1 MTSTVPATSPASPPV
16 CATSPASPP
25 VPAPAALSPT
35 AAPAVP
41 EAEGQDTG
49 DTGDTGVRVP
59 YPELLAFVTGVLAGR
74 GLPEGRAALAAEA
87 LCHGDLTG
95 FTSHGVTNLT
105 RIYLP
110 LLDSGRCDPRAQPH
124 ILADHG
130 ASVLL
135 DARRALGLWAAA
147 EAMDLAVERA
157 RRYGVGMV
165 SVRGATHFGCA
176 GHHALRAVRHH
187 MVGLVTANCGRQ
199 RIVRPVGG
207 LSPMLG
213 TNPLALAAPAGD
225 RPPFVLD
232 MATTVAPT
240 GRVRAAARAG
250 RSVPAGWLHDD
261 EGAPVTD
268 PAAFDRGEAHLNWL
282 GGVPETGAF
291 KGFGLGLLVEVLSAL
306 VPGAGLGPPGA
317 APDGTP
323 RTAEA
328 EPAGPDDDIGCFLL
342 AVAPGRLRPEAE
354 FLTDADRLF
363 AALLSCPPVRADR
376 PVRYP
381 GWPEDARCRDRRAH
395 GVPLTAALHRELLG
409 LARGSGLRFPAPCAP
424 AEPGSPV

>member
-1 MTSTVPATSPASPPV
+1 MTSTVPSTSTASADAT
-16 CATSPASPP
+16 
-25 VPAPAALSPT
+25 APAAAKSRSGPCVIPPQASGT
-35 AAPAVP
+35 A
-41 EAEGQDTG
+41 G
-49 DTGDTGVRVP
+49 DVAVRVP
-59 YPELLAFVTGVLAGR
+59 YPDLLAFVTQVLRAR
-74 GLPEGRAALAAEA
+74 GLPEDRAGAAAEA

-105 RIYLP
+105 RLYLP
-110 LLDSGRCDPRAQPH
+110 LLDSGRCDPRAEPR
-124 ILADHG
+124 IVADHG

-135 DARRALGLWAAA
+135 DARRALGLWAAT

-176 GHHALRAVRHH
+176 GHHALRAVRHQ

-207 LSPMLG
+207 RAPMLG

-240 GRVRAAARAG
+240 GRIRAAARAG
-250 RSVPAGWLHDD
+250 QSVPAGWLQDD
-261 EGAPVTD
+261 AGAPVTD
-268 PAAFDRGEAHLNWL
+268 PAAFDRGRAHLRWL
-282 GGVPETGAF
+282 GGDPDTGAY

-306 VPGAGLGPPGA
+306 VPGAGIGPREE
-317 APDGTP
+317 T
-323 RTAEA
+323 A
-328 EPAGPDDDIGCFLL
+328 EPAGPDDDIGCFVL

-354 FLTDADRLF
+354 FRADAADLF
-363 AALLSCPPVRADR
+363 GALLGCPPVRADE

-381 GWPEDARCRDRRAH
+381 GWPEDALSRERRAH
-395 GVPLTAALHRELLG
+395 GVPLEPALYREMLD
-409 LARGSGLRFPAPCAP
+409 LAQDSGLGFPEPVRP
-424 AEPGSPV
+424 AEAGNPA

>member
-1 MTSTVPATSPASPPV
+1 MTSTVSTTSTASADV
-16 CATSPASPP
+16 A
-25 VPAPAALSPT
+25 
-35 AAPAVP
+35 
-41 EAEGQDTG
+41 
-49 DTGDTGVRVP
+49 VRVP
-59 YPELLAFVTGVLAGR
+59 YPDLLAFVTRVFHAR
-74 GLPEGRAALAAEA
+74 GLPEGRAGAAAEA

-95 FTSHGVTNLT
+95 FTSHGISNLT
-105 RIYLP
+105 RLYLP
-110 LLDSGRCDPRAQPH
+110 LLDSGRCDPRAEPR
-124 ILADHG
+124 IVTDRG

-135 DARRALGLWAAA
+135 DARRALGLWAAT

-207 LSPMLG
+207 RSPMLG

-250 RSVPAGWLHDD
+250 QSVPAGWLQDD
-261 EGAPVTD
+261 AGAPVTD
-268 PAAFDRGEAHLNWL
+268 PAAFDRGRAHLRWL
-282 GGVPETGAF
+282 GGDPDSGAY

-306 VPGAGLGPPGA
+306 VPGAGIGPQME
-317 APDGTP
+317 T
-323 RTAEA
+323 A

-354 FLTDADRLF
+354 FRTDAASLF
-363 AALLSCPPVRADR
+363 GALLGCPPVRADE

-381 GWPEDARCRDRRAH
+381 GWPEDARSRERRTH
-395 GVPLTAALHRELLG
+395 GVPLEPALHREMLD
-409 LARGSGLRFPAPCAP
+409 LARSSGLSFP
-424 AEPGSPV
+424 EPVSPTAAGSPA

>member
-1 MTSTVPATSPASPPV
+1 MTSTVSPISTASADATAQ
-16 CATSPASPP
+16 
-25 VPAPAALSPT
+25 AAAQPRSGPC
-35 AAPAVP
+35 AVP
-41 EAEGQDTG
+41 PQAPGTTG
-49 DTGDTGVRVP
+49 DAAVRVP
-59 YPELLAFVTGVLAGR
+59 YPGLLAFVTQVFRAR
-74 GLPEGRAALAAEA
+74 GLPEDRAGTAAEA

-95 FTSHGVTNLT
+95 FTSHGITNLT
-105 RIYLP
+105 RLYLP
-110 LLDSGRCDPRAQPH
+110 LLDSGRCDPRAEPR
-124 ILADHG
+124 IVTDRG

-135 DARRALGLWAAA
+135 DARRALGLWAAT

-207 LSPMLG
+207 RSPMLG

-250 RSVPAGWLHDD
+250 QSVPAGWLQDD
-261 EGAPVTD
+261 DGGPVTD
-268 PAAFDRGEAHLNWL
+268 PAAFDRGQAHLRWL
-282 GGVPETGAF
+282 GGDPDTGGY

-306 VPGAGLGPPGA
+306 VPGAGIGPREE
-317 APDGTP
+317 T
-323 RTAEA
+323 A

-342 AVAPGRLRPEAE
+342 AVAPGRLRPEAA
-354 FLTDADRLF
+354 FRSDAAGLF
-363 AALLSCPPVRADR
+363 GALLGCPPVRADE
-376 PVRYP
+376 PVSYP
-381 GWPEDARCRDRRAH
+381 GWPEDARSRERRAH
-395 GVPLTAALHRELLG
+395 GVPLEPALHRELLD
-409 LARGSGLRFPAPCAP
+409 LARSSGLGFP
-424 AEPGSPV
+424 EPVPPTEAGSPA